1 MLSSLKSPRPVRRSL
16 GRCPHCDS
24 RLIQVREQPRARRA
38 SDPRNVDELLRLV
51 GVSLLDR
58 RCPECEH
65 RDSVAVPTLGAA
77 AWYRD
82 ETRRL
87 IALQA
92 LADSIAVAGPLPP
105 IALVEAPVEHSPA

>member
-1 MLSSLKSPRPVRRSL
+1 MLASLDPPRALRRSL
-16 GRCPHCDS
+16 GRCPRCDS
-24 RLIQVREQPRARRA
+24 RLIQLREQPRARRA
-38 SDPRNVDELLRLV
+38 SDPRTVDELLRLV

-65 RDSVAVPTLGAA
+65 RDSIAVPTLGAA
-77 AWYRD
+77 TWYRD

-87 IALQA
+87 MALQT

-105 IALVEAPVEHSPA
+105 IALIEAPAAHSPI